1 MSIKTILLAIT
12 FALIHQWVVSQSFMH
27 SVGATISLLDGKSTD
42 GNNNR
47 ILLTQT
53 NLSYFPRYNFVEYDN
68 ASVSVGLPL
77 GLGIG
82 IARNVYDDYGIAF
95 AYDIPAVLDYN
106 FGYKSTPDN
115 DSRVGGYLGAGFGY
129 YGVTISGSSYSNFSG
144 KSYGPM
150 ARAGF
155 RFTTPKDRENGHGIT
170 VGLFYK
176 KGLEKEKFNTYG
188 CNVYFDF

>member
-1 MSIKTILLAIT
+1 MTLKTLPVALAFVLT
-12 FALIHQWVVSQSFMH
+12 HQLAVSQSFMH
-27 SVGATISLLDGKSTD
+27 SVGATISILSGRTD
-42 GNNNR
+42 DINHNP
-47 ILLTQT
+47 ISLMQT

-68 ASVSVGLPL
+68 ASVSVGMPL

-82 IARNVYDDYGIAF
+82 IAQNMYSDYGIAF

-106 FGYKSTPDN
+106 IGYKSTPDN

-129 YGVTISGSSYSNFSG
+129 YGITISKSTYSDYSG
-144 KSYGPM
+144 RSYGPM

-155 RFTTPKDRENGHGIT
+155 RFSTPKDRENGHGIT
-170 VGLFYK
+170 IGLFYK

-188 CNVYFDF
+188 CHVYLDL

>member
-1 MSIKTILLAIT
+1 MSPRIISLTIALVLISQLAI
-12 FALIHQWVVSQSFMH
+12 SQSFMH
-27 SVGATISLLDGKSTD
+27 SIGATISILDGKSTD
-42 GNNNR
+42 GNNNSVS
-47 ILLTQT
+47 LMQT
-53 NLSYFPRYNFVEYDN
+53 NVSYFPRYNFIEYDN

-77 GLGIG
+77 GIGVG
-82 IARNVYDDYGIAF
+82 IANNMYSDYGIAF

-129 YGVTISGSSYSNFSG
+129 YGVTISRSTYSDYSART
-144 KSYGPM
+144 YGPM
-150 ARAGF
+150 ARVGF

-170 VGLFYK
+170 IGLFYK